1 MLRKL
6 ILVGVVAGGS
16 ASLPILYQSNPERF
30 EEAVRSAVQG
40 DEAKTRKVSAPIVAN
55 SVKPV
60 EPVETLVGRKVR
72 VSADP
77 NGHFLADFKLNGRS
91 VNAMVDTGA
100 TLVAINRST
109 ARRIGINLKPADFR
123 YEVATANGNVRA
135 AGVSIDSLQI
145 GRIAVGKVE
154 AFVLEDAALS
164 GTLIGMS
171 FLKQLSKFQVEDGSL
186 LLVQ

>member
-6 ILVGVVAGGS
+6 ILVGVIAGGS
-16 ASLPILYQSNPERF
+16 ASVPILYQANPDGF
-30 EEAVRSAVQG
+30 EQALRSAVQG
-40 DEAKTRKVSAPIVAN
+40 DEAKTRKLSAPIVAN
-55 SVKPV
+55 TAKPT
-60 EPVETLVGRKVR
+60 EPVETLVGRKAR
-72 VSADP
+72 LSADP

-109 ARRIGINLKPADFR
+109 ARRIGIDLKAADFR
-123 YEVATANGNVRA
+123 YQVSTANGNARA
-135 AGVSIDSLQI
+135 AGVVIDKLQI
-145 GRIAVGKVE
+145 GRIAVGNVQ
-154 AFVLEDAALS
+154 AVVLEDEALND
-164 GTLIGMS
+164 TLIGMS

>member
-6 ILVGVVAGGS
+6 VLVGVVAGAS
-16 ASLPILYQSNPERF
+16 VSLPILYQSNPQAF
-30 EEAVRSAVQG
+30 EQTVRAAVQG
-40 DEAKTRKVSAPIVAN
+40 NEAKTRKVSAPIAAN

-60 EPVETLVGRKVR
+60 ETVETLVGRKVR
-72 VSADP
+72 LSADP

-91 VNAMVDTGA
+91 ISAMVDTGA

-109 ARRIGINLKPADFR
+109 ARRIGINLNPADFR
-123 YEVATANGNVRA
+123 YQVATANGNTKA
-135 AGVSIDSLQI
+135 AGVIIDNLQI
-145 GRIAVGKVE
+145 GRIAVGKVQ
-154 AFVLEDAALS
+154 AVVLEDDALS

-171 FLKQLSKFQVEDGSL
+171 FLKQLSKFQVENGSL